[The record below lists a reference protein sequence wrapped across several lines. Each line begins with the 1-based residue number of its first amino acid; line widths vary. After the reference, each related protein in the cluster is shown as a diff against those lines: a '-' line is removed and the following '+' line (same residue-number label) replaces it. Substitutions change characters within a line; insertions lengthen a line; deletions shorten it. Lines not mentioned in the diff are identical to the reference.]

1 MNPFSGLG
9 FAQISA
15 AWLAALAVPVVVFYF
30 LKLRRPRA
38 EVPSLALWRRVVND
52 RRVNSP
58 FQKFRRNLLL
68 LLQLL
73 LLAALMLA
81 AMQPFLTA
89 GAETAE
95 YRVLLIDASASMAA
109 EDAAGESRLDVAKR
123 RAGELVDDLLPGQRL
138 AVVAFD
144 RSARPLTEFTGNPRL
159 LNAAL
164 DRLEVRDV
172 ESDLGDALRVAD
184 ALARTAPVAEA
195 IILSDGNVP
204 PAGDVDLAFP
214 VNYQR
219 LPPAGPNVGITALNA
234 RRSGVGGAETGG
246 GWDLFV
252 KLAASGPGGAVVELF
267 EEGNSRPLASE
278 SVGFASAAEAPRL
291 VFGVPAGDA
300 RRVRVKVTAEGE
312 DSLRADDEVALPLP
326 PPRPLTA
333 YCPPG
338 MAAFRR
344 GLDLNAD
351 AISLYPRPGEANPA
365 LFDLVVT
372 DAADAPDAPA
382 PAGSVRLFAG
392 VVPPDLAGLV
402 EVNVGYAEVVDWRRT
417 APALQSVQLGDVQ
430 ITEEPTFTGD
440 AETADLEEL
449 GYETLI
455 DARGGPLML
464 RRREGRRVDYFLLFD
479 PDASTLPYRVAFPIL
494 LQNLVREATRAAELS
509 EVRAVETGSLPPV
522 GLSAPGTAATVRGP
536 AGTETVRAGTDGVL
550 AGVPAPLA
558 GNYTISEGGEPV
570 AAYSAGVLSP
580 LETSLNGVESLT
592 FREVEVA
599 ASEGGVKT
607 DRPLWDWLALAALA
621 LLLAEWWVFH
631 RRPAV

>member
-1 MNPFSGLG
+1 MNPFAGLG
-9 FAQISA
+9 FAQLSA
-15 AWLAALAVPVVVFYF
+15 AWLAALAAPVVLFYF

-73 LLAALMLA
+73 LLAALTLA
-81 AMQPFLTA
+81 AMQPFLSA
-89 GAETAE
+89 GAADAE
-95 YRVLLIDASASMAA
+95 YRVVLVDTSASMAA
-109 EDAAGESRLDVAKR
+109 VDAAGVSRLDLAR
-123 RAGELVDDLLPGQRL
+123 SQARELVDGLLPGQRL

-164 DRLEVRDV
+164 DSLAVRDV
-172 ESDLGDALRVAD
+172 ESDLGDALRVAG
-184 ALARTAPVAEA
+184 ALARTAPVAVA
-195 IILSDGNVP
+195 VLLTDGNVP

-214 VNYQR
+214 VDYRR
-219 LPPAGPNVGITALNA
+219 LPPAGPNVGVVAFNA
-234 RRSGVGGAETGG
+234 RRTGAGGAESGG
-246 GWDLFV
+246 GWDVFV
-252 KLAASGPGGAVVELF
+252 KLAASGPGGATVELF
-267 EEGNSRPLASE
+267 EGENPRPLAGE

-291 VFGVPAGDA
+291 AFGLPAGAA
-300 RRVRVKVTAEGE
+300 REIRVKVTAEGPDGLPGD
-312 DSLRADDEVALPLP
+312 DSAALFLP

-333 YCPPG
+333 YCPPA
-338 MAAFRR
+338 MATFRR

-351 AISLYPRPGEANPA
+351 ALSLHPRPGEADPP

-372 DAADAPDAPA
+372 DAADAPDGPA

-392 VVPPDLAGLV
+392 VIPPDLSGLI
-402 EVNVGYAEVVDWRRT
+402 ETKIGYAEVVDWRRT
-417 APALQSVQLGDVQ
+417 APVLQSVELMDVQ
-430 ITEEPTFTGD
+430 ITEEPTFIGD

-449 GYETLI
+449 GYETLV

-494 LQNLVREATRAAELS
+494 LQNLVGEATRAAELS
-509 EVRAVETGSLPPV
+509 EVRAVRTGSLPPV
-522 GLSAPGTAATVRGP
+522 ALSGPGAAATFATPGGSTAV
-536 AGTETVRAGTDGVL
+536 TAGTDGLLVGL
-550 AGVPAPLA
+550 PAPQA
-558 GNYTISEGGEPV
+558 GTYAVSEGGETV
-570 AAYSAGVLSP
+570 AAFSAAVLSP
-580 LETSLNGVESLT
+580 LETSLAGVEALR

-599 ASEGGVKT
+599 ASEEAVKT
-607 DRPLWDWLALAALA
+607 DRPLWDLLALAALA
-621 LLLAEWWVFH
+621 LLLGEWWVFH
-631 RRPAV
+631 RRPAL